1 MECLAKIP
9 LIHQPGSA
17 WEYSLAS
24 GVQGRVVEAASG
36 QRLGDFLSERVFK
49 PLSMIETAFHVP
61 EGKAARIA
69 GSYENDPVNGTP
81 FRLIDVSKP
90 PANDSGGAGAVS
102 TPADYLRFAQMLLN
116 GGTLDG
122 ERIMSRTTVRYMS
135 SDHLGSVSSQRQH
148 PAEQC
153 WARPTT
159 RSGLA
164 SPCARRMASLGC
176 QARREIT
183 TWAGTRAPTSRSTR
197 RSRSPPCS

>member
-1 MECLAKIP
+1 M
-9 LIHQPGSA
+9 
-17 WEYSLAS
+17 
-24 GVQGRVVEAASG
+24 EAASG

-49 PLSMIETAFHVP
+49 PLSMIDTAFHVP

-69 GSYENDPVNGTP
+69 GSYEKDPVNGTP

-135 SDHLGSVSSQRQH
+135 SDHLGSRLQ
-148 PAEQC
+148 PA
-153 WARPTT
+153 ATPGGAVLGATNYTFGLGFAVRPSDGVAGVPGTAGDY
-159 RSGLA
+159 SWG
-164 SPCARRMASLGC
+164 GY
-176 QARREIT
+176 
-183 TWAGTRAPTSRSTR
+183 AGTYF
-197 RSRSPPCS
+197 